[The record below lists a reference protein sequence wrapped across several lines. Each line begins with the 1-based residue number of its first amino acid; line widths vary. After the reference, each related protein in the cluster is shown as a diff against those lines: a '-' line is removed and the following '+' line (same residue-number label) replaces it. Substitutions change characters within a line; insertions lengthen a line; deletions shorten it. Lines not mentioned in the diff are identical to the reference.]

1 MPKTRLGISNRY
13 LDGKQGYDL
22 VMTDS
27 PTTEKFQRQELQY
40 EFPYHYI
47 PHFDAEGYPTRFRI
61 LNWGLE
67 YLCYQLHIA
76 TLVEK
81 CHPTSILDVGCG
93 DGRFLG
99 LLSDAIPRRVGVDL
113 SDKAIS
119 YAKAF
124 HPNVDYRCADIKDL
138 DENFD
143 VVTCIEVLEHI
154 PEEQLCS
161 FVQNLFGRCNSGGK
175 LIISV
180 PTKILPVNKKHYRH
194 YDLTLLL
201 EQFNSA
207 NEKYEIE
214 KIEYVFHSP
223 KWMNILLTLTNNK
236 FFVFEPHF
244 LGKRIWKAV
253 WNKYRIATER
263 DGHHLVVCL
272 RKV

>member
-1 MPKTRLGISNRY
+1 
-13 LDGKQGYDL
+13 
-22 VMTDS
+22 MTDS
-27 PTTEKFQRQELQY
+27 LPVERSKIQELQY
-40 EFPYHYI
+40 MFPYHYI
-47 PHFDAEGYPTRFRI
+47 PHFDEEGYATRFRI

-67 YLCYQLHIA
+67 YLCYQMHIA
-76 TLVEK
+76 KLVET
-81 CHPTSILDVGCG
+81 CQPTSVLDVGCG

-124 HPNVDYRCADIKDL
+124 HPDVDYRCIDIKDL

-154 PEEQLCS
+154 PEEQLPS
-161 FVQNLFGRCNSGGK
+161 FIKNLFMRCTRDGK

-180 PTKILPVNKKHYRH
+180 PTKVLPVNKKHYRH
-194 YDLTLLL
+194 YDLTDLL
-201 EQFNSA
+201 EQIDSV
-207 NEKYEIE
+207 NEKYDVN
-214 KIEYVFHSP
+214 KVEYIFYSP
-223 KWMNILLTLTNNK
+223 KWMEMLLTLTNNR

-244 LGKRIWKAV
+244 LRKKIWKAI
-253 WNKYRIATER
+253 WNKYRFATEKN
-263 DGHHLVVCL
+263 GHHLVVCL